1 MRALVAVMLF
11 AFIVSFALPALAAD
25 EGTAGIPPVAP
36 HEFVSKV
43 EKAVDATYKSTQPL
57 ADGLGKVVLAAAG
70 IVALLVLVSGF
81 KLLFRVIGAT
91 VAVAIGLLL
100 FYNAGLIVSVIK
112 GASEWFA
119 RQ

>member
-1 MRALVAVMLF
+1 MRAVLVVLFF
-11 AFIVSFALPALAAD
+11 AFIFAFALPALAAD

-36 HEFVSKV
+36 HEFVGKV
-43 EKAVDATYKSTQPL
+43 EKAVDAAYRSAQPL

-70 IVALLVLVSGF
+70 IVALLVLFSGF
-81 KLLFRVIGAT
+81 KLLFRVIGAAA
-91 VAVAIGLLL
+91 AVAIGLLL